1 MKKIL
6 ITLGLGLLLAS
17 PAAPIDFNK
26 LLKAK
31 KAVTLVSG
39 ATHQINEEE
48 EYYIGRAVAANI
60 LSQYPLWKNADATH
74 YLNLIG
80 KALVLRSARPEIF
93 GGYHFSLLDTPEA
106 NAFSAPGG
114 IIFLTRGIVDLAGN
128 EDELA
133 AILAHE
139 IQHIVAKDP
148 LKAIKSQRMKT
159 LGTFAAGEAMG
170 SGNQVFGIFQDSVL
184 DISGTLLQKG
194 LLARPGKERRPG
206 GARADGRDRL
216 RPRGPAG
223 HARKSQGQSK
233 RRKPRP
239 FRPIRQ
245 RPSASP
251 MFPQASARARR
262 RATARP
268 APPASRNSSTAELE
282 TLLALDRPDL
292 RLHFRP
298 GKLSFPAFSR
308 KRSTTRRSAF
318 SAGPAPRRSSWSR
331 STRKASISTA
341 GISKLP
347 GPGRAAST
355 HGPSISWPPP
365 EPGPSPST

>member
-6 ITLGLGLLLAS
+6 ITFGLGLLLAS
-17 PAAPIDFNK
+17 PAAPINFNK

-31 KAVTLVSG
+31 KAVTMVSS

-60 LSQYPLWKNADATH
+60 LSQYPLWKNADATR

-93 GGYHFSLLDTPEA
+93 GGYHFSLLDTTEA

-114 IIFLTRGIVDLAGN
+114 IIFLTRGIVDLAGS

-170 SGNQVFGIFQDSVL
+170 SGNQVLGIFQDSVL

-194 LLARPGKERRPG
+194 YSRGQEKSADLGALELMAATGYEPAALMSMLEKVKAIEKKKAKVFSAHPSAVKRIAYVSGGIGKGAPVGDGKERACRF
-206 GARADGRDRL
+206 
-216 RPRGPAG
+216 
-223 HARKSQGQSK
+223 KQ
-233 RRKPRP
+233 
-239 FRPIRQ
+239 F
-245 RPSASP
+245 
-251 MFPQASARARR
+251 
-262 RATARP
+262 
-268 APPASRNSSTAELE
+268 
-282 TLLALDRPDL
+282 LDR
-292 RLHFRP
+292 
-298 GKLSFPAFSR
+298 
-308 KRSTTRRSAF
+308 
-318 SAGPAPRRSSWSR
+318 
-331 STRKASISTA
+331 
-341 GISKLP
+341 
-347 GPGRAAST
+347 
-355 HGPSISWPPP
+355 
-365 EPGPSPST
+365 

>member
-1 MKKIL
+1 MKKVL
-6 ITLGLGLLLAS
+6 ITLGLGLFLAS
-17 PAAPIDFNK
+17 PTAPLDFNK

-31 KAVTLVSG
+31 KAVTMVSS

-114 IIFLTRGIVDLAGN
+114 IIFLTRGIVDLADS

-139 IQHIVAKDP
+139 IMHIVAKDP

-170 SGNQVFGIFQDSVL
+170 SGNEVLGIFQESVL

-194 LLARPGKERRPG
+194 YSRGQEKSADLGALELMAATGYERAALLAMLEKVKAIEKKKAKAFSAHPSAAKRIAYVSAGIGKNAPAGDGKERA
-206 GARADGRDRL
+206 ARF
-216 RPRGPAG
+216 
-223 HARKSQGQSK
+223 KQ
-233 RRKPRP
+233 
-239 FRPIRQ
+239 F
-245 RPSASP
+245 
-251 MFPQASARARR
+251 
-262 RATARP
+262 
-268 APPASRNSSTAELE
+268 
-282 TLLALDRPDL
+282 LDR
-292 RLHFRP
+292 
-298 GKLSFPAFSR
+298 
-308 KRSTTRRSAF
+308 
-318 SAGPAPRRSSWSR
+318 
-331 STRKASISTA
+331 
-341 GISKLP
+341 
-347 GPGRAAST
+347 
-355 HGPSISWPPP
+355 
-365 EPGPSPST
+365 